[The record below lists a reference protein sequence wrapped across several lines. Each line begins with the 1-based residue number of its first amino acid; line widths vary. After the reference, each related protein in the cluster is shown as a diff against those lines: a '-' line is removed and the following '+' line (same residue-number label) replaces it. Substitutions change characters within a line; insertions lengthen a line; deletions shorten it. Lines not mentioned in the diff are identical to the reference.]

1 MNRSRFVQ
9 LAVIA
14 FGLVFVSFVVRGTV
28 RLFFPYD
35 VAVLA
40 SAPLLLAAAALV
52 VGLFVIGVLDVA
64 GIYELEA

>member
-9 LAVIA
+9 LAVVA
-14 FGLVFVSFVVRGTV
+14 FGLVFASFFVRGTV

-35 VAVLA
+35 IAVLA

-52 VGLFVIGVLDVA
+52 VALFVLGVLDVA